1 MKKLI
6 LCVCILCFI
15 VSGYNY
21 IKITNTEK
29 EAQAKLHK
37 ENVDTKQS
45 EEMTNIEDIN
55 KDNKMKIQVS
65 GNGNTIVYELNDSQA
80 AKDLYAQLPLTME
93 VENFSTN
100 EKVFYPPKKLNTT
113 DTPMANADKGTLA
126 YYSPW
131 DDVVMFYDYSGSGS
145 NLYELGVAISG
156 EDYIDTLSKTIKIT
170 VQE

>member
-1 MKKLI
+1 
-6 LCVCILCFI
+6 
-15 VSGYNY
+15 
-21 IKITNTEK
+21 
-29 EAQAKLHK
+29 
-37 ENVDTKQS
+37 
-45 EEMTNIEDIN
+45 
-55 KDNKMKIQVS
+55 MKIQVS

-100 EKVFYPPKKLNTT
+100 EKIFYPHKKLNTT

-131 DDVVMFYDYSGSGS
+131 DDVVMFYDYSGSNS